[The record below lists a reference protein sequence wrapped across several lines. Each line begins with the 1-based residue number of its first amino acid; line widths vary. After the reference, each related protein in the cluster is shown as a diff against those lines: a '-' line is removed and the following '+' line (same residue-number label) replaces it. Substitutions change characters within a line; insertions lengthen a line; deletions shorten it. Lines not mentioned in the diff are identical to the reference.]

1 MNGTANRLS
10 AKKYRFA
17 ALRVPGFNP
26 REAWVSGV
34 HAG

>member
-17 ALRVPGFNP
+17 ALRALGFNP
-26 REAWVSGV
+26 REAGVSGV
-34 HAG
+34 RAG